1 MKMLTLLLL
10 FPFLQSPTQQQ
21 PPDVLSLKTQTDLV
35 LVPVVVRDKQGK
47 HISGLTKDKFLLEE
61 NNKEQTI
68 SLFEEVQ
75 AATGDPK
82 PLVLPPG
89 GYANLPFDNS
99 HELRLTI
106 LLLDLLNTNQ
116 LQRTDGKDNLIKFLS
131 KGLPS
136 NQPVSLLTITQDGL
150 KLVHPF
156 TSDTTVLIQ
165 AMKKLSLGPQ
175 PLAPRKELALE
186 TLKQLREIAHAYT
199 GIPGRKTLIFA
210 AGNIPDPQVEPT
222 VYNSGNFN
230 NPNFSGGNAASGYAA
245 IDSFQETW
253 NSLIDA
259 NIAVYPIQ
267 LMIWAVRPGSR
278 AVRPISGDGTLRQF
292 AGATGG
298 NFCVEAN
305 DLTKCLAEAVEDS
318 RSYYMLGFSVRPDD
332 RKPGWRDL
340 KVKVSVEHANIR
352 ARNGFYYGVSAQPNN
367 QPTVQAAE
375 INALASPLAYSAIPM
390 FVQVLPPAAP
400 NAASDQKTNDQKTK
414 TEFLITIPLSS
425 VKIDPNSAHPLNLE
439 IGAIALTPKT
449 KEAGELLHP
458 IQGNPNQEL
467 LQKFAREG
475 IKLNE
480 TLDLQPGTY
489 DVRIMVRDNN
499 ANQIGT
505 VVFPLEVK

>member
-10 FPFLQSPTQQQ
+10 LPFLQSPAQQQ
-21 PPDVLSLKTQTDLV
+21 PDVLSLKTQTDLV

-47 HISGLTKDKFLLEE
+47 HIPGLTKDKFLLEE

-68 SLFEEVQ
+68 SLFEEVH
-75 AATGDPK
+75 AATGDPQ

-106 LLLDLLNTNQ
+106 LLLDLMNTTQ
-116 LQRTDGKDNLIKFLS
+116 LQRSDGKDNLIKFLN

-165 AMKKLSLGPQ
+165 ALKKLSLGPQ

-186 TLKQLREIAHAYT
+186 TLKQVREIAHAYT

-230 NPNFSGGNAASGYAA
+230 NGNFTGGNSASGYAA
-245 IDSFQETW
+245 IGNFQETW

-267 LMIWAVRPGSR
+267 LMAWAVRPGSR
-278 AVRPISGDGTLRQF
+278 AVRPISGDSTLREF

-305 DLTKCLAEAVEDS
+305 ELTKCLAEAVEDS
-318 RSYYMLGFSVRPDD
+318 RSYYMLGFTVRPDD

-352 ARNGFYYGVSAQPNN
+352 ARNGFYYGTPAPPNS
-367 QPTVQAAE
+367 QPTVRDAE

-390 FVQVLPPAAP
+390 FVQVLPPAPPSATP
-400 NAASDQKTNDQKTK
+400 GQTTK
-414 TEFLITIPLSS
+414 TEFLVTIPLSS
-425 VKIDPNSAHPLNLE
+425 IKIDPNSAHPLNLE

-458 IQGNPNQEL
+458 VQGNPNPEL

-480 TLDLQPGTY
+480 NLDLQPGAY
-489 DVRIMVRDNN
+489 DVRMMVRDNN

-505 VVFPLEVK
+505 VVFPLEVN